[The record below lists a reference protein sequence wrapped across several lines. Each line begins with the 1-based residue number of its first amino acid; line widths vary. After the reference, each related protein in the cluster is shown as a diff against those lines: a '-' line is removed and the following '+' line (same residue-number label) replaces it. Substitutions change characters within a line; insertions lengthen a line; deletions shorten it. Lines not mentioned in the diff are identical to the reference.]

1 MIENIDSQWIN
12 HLDQMSKIRE
22 GVALRSLEQKS
33 PLNIYTEEADKLFN
47 LMKEKVAH
55 KIIIDIHRCYNPKGI
70 KIFFDKLFENKIIS
84 GERKEK
90 LLKNYLITNKTINID
105 FTNFFKIKKYW

>member
-1 MIENIDSQWIN
+1 MA
-12 HLDQMSKIRE
+12 KIRE

-47 LMKEKVAH
+47 SMKKKVAH
-55 KIIIDIHRCYNPKGI
+55 KIIIAIHRRYNPEGM

-84 GERKEK
+84 SERKEK
-90 LLKNYLITNKTINID
+90 LLSNYSISNKTINID
-105 FTNFFKIKKYW
+105 FTNLFKSKKPT

>member
-1 MIENIDSQWIN
+1 MAK
-12 HLDQMSKIRE
+12 MRE

-47 LMKEKVAH
+47 SMKKEVAH
-55 KIIIDIHRCYNPKGI
+55 KIIIAIHRRYNPEGI

-84 GERKEK
+84 SQRREK
-90 LLKNYLITNKTINID
+90 LLKNYAINNKTINID
-105 FTNFFKIKKYW
+105 FTNFFNSKKFT